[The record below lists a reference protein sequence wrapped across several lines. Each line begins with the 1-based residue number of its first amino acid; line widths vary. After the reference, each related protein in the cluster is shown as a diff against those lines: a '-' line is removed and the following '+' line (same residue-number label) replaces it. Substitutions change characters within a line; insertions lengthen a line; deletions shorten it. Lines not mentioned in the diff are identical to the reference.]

1 MVILEIG
8 DESFRPRREIIA
20 MSKAS
25 GVTRILSDCLPLFYC
40 ACFNINCK
48 FSGSM
53 LATLASFNGLSK
65 VMGTEGM
72 S

>member
-1 MVILEIG
+1 
-8 DESFRPRREIIA
+8 

-25 GVTRILSDCLPLFYC
+25 GVTRILSDCLALFYC

-53 LATLASFNGLSK
+53 LATLASFNRLSQ
-65 VMGTEGM
+65 VVITEGLT
-72 S
+72 